1 MDNQPYRPIY
11 RCTCPACRTQPHSA
25 LAGEHTAINRL
36 LATLDEKAR
45 RQVAGLLA
53 LQHGRGGITRLATI
67 TGLSRNTIRR
77 GLHEIQNPVPQL
89 LGRVRRAGGGRKRLE
104 KKANCA
110 ERT

>member
-11 RCTCPACRTQPHSA
+11 RCACSVCRTQPQSA
-25 LAGEHTAINRL
+25 VAREHTAINRL

-53 LQHGRGGITRLATI
+53 LQQGRGGITRLAAI

-77 GLHEIQNPVPQL
+77 GQQEIQTPAPDL
-89 LGRVRRAGGGRKRLE
+89 TGRLRRSGGGRKRLE
-104 KKANCA
+104 KKIQLC
-110 ERT
+110 